1 MAPVMNSTSEV
12 EKYLKSLKGK
22 SVDASIDSLISL
34 FKRRQIAGSEPCAM
48 ATAHILLQV
57 VAKTKFRDVDHMLET
72 VRQVGCKLVAAQPK
86 ELVVANIVRRVLGL
100 IRDEASE
107 QRNEGTDDDASPEEP
122 FPPAA
127 DAPEP
132 SEAPSTK
139 YDGSTDY
146 LHSGPRHVRL
156 GALMSVGSF
165 PASKT
170 LLSLLEASPP
180 GHPSLSPLA
189 KDSGTSTPR
198 LGHQNAR
205 ISAIRAEIID
215 GIEEIKDEISQV
227 DDQIASSA
235 DVQIRPLDYV
245 LVYQPSHTVQKFLL
259 RAATKRRFTVVIA
272 VDPRLASSPREVPG
286 EVPFASF
293 RKKLQAAGVASM
305 NIMNIGQAAHMPRI
319 SKVVLSARC
328 VLANGGV
335 VTDAGA
341 GHVARAAKEKG
352 CPVIVLSGVYELSP
366 ESSMEED
373 ELVEW
378 GGAMG
383 HAGFSDGLFVKG
395 AQLQG
400 AVTELIQPELVDS
413 YITNLGIHSR
423 NHLTTIVAD
432 HYKAEDVDFQLWGD
446 AER

>member
-1 MAPVMNSTSEV
+1 MAPIMNSTSEV

-22 SVDASIDSLISL
+22 SVDGSIESLLSL

-122 FPPAA
+122 FPPPV

-132 SEAPSTK
+132 SEAPSTR

-146 LHSGPRHVRL
+146 LPSGPRHVRV

-180 GHPSLSPLA
+180 SNASISPLA

-198 LGHQNAR
+198 LGPQNAR
-205 ISAIRAEIID
+205 ISAIRAEILD

-259 RAATKRRFTVVIA
+259 RAAAKRRFTVVIA
-272 VDPRLASSPREVPG
+272 VDPRVASSPGE

-293 RKKLQAAGVASM
+293 RKKLLAAGVAAI
-305 NIMNIGQAAHMPRI
+305 NVTNIGQAAHMPRI

-341 GHVARAAKEKG
+341 GHLARAAKERG

-395 AQLQG
+395 AQFQG

-432 HYKAEDVDFQLWGD
+432 HYKAEDVDFQLWGE